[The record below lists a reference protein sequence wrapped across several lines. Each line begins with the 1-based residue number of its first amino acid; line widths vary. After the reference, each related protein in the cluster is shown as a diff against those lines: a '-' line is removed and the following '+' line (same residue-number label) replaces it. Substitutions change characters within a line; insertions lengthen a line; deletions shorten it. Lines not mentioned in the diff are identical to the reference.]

1 MECSIYHRKSQVS
14 DHVWSVLSS
23 DFGIRDINSVCSQR
37 AGYRQKLFTNSKAPS
52 FSNACLCLLGLMPAC
67 ASVSGSS
74 AVVAQN
80 HCLFPL
86 RIESFVDWLACYS
99 PNRPGWLGG
108 KPQRSC
114 CLHLPG
120 AGITVPPH
128 PASYVGAR
136 DQTQVLS
143 LWGKCFIDW
152 AIPRQILTSSHTEF
166 ERTLLR
172 IHEWTSTGF
181 CRQFHRFFSF
191 FPFCNFWFSHTDH
204 IRNANGK
211 NGDHLRNE
219 FG

>member
-1 MECSIYHRKSQVS
+1 MECSICHRKSQVS
-14 DHVWSVLSS
+14 NHVWRVLSS
-23 DFGIRDINSVCSQR
+23 DFGTRDINSVCSQR
-37 AGYRQKLFTNSKAPS
+37 AGYLQKLFTNSKASS
-52 FSNACLCLLGLMPAC
+52 FSNACLCLLCLMPVC
-67 ASVSGSS
+67 ASVSGSQSTSS

-99 PNRPGWLGG
+99 PNRPEWLGS

-114 CLHLPG
+114 CLHLPS

-143 LWGKCFIDW
+143 LRGKCFIDW
-152 AIPRQILTSSHTEF
+152 AMPRQILTSSHTEF

-172 IHEWTSTGF
+172 IHEWMSTGF
-181 CRQFHRFFSF
+181 FRQFHRLFFL
-191 FPFCNFWFSHTDH
+191 P
-204 IRNANGK
+204 
-211 NGDHLRNE
+211 LL
-219 FG
+219 